1 MKHPIVS
8 ADDGKGLLSAA
19 GFVGTKDYSS
29 WFTAPA
35 AIEFA
40 NTLGPAK
47 IKQYCHDLVWAAG
60 QMLAEAW
67 STEVGQPKTC
77 TANMVMVSLP
87 HEMENPVAV
96 RRILFD
102 SFRIQVQFPVLASK
116 FKPPKESG
124 NSLEDDLAEFEDEI
138 VEILFEEDTPK
149 LWLRISANIYNEMR
163 GRVQH
168 RFLLVCILL
177 NSRLP
182 TFQKHSDY
190 IALKDAVLEIVGR
203 KPSAHL

>member
-1 MKHPIVS
+1 
-8 ADDGKGLLSAA
+8 
-19 GFVGTKDYSS
+19 
-29 WFTAPA
+29 
-35 AIEFA
+35 
-40 NTLGPAK
+40 
-47 IKQYCHDLVWAAG
+47 
-60 QMLAEAW
+60 MLAEAW
-67 STEVGQPKTC
+67 GTEVGQPKAC

-87 HEMENPVAV
+87 AEMENPVAV

-116 FKPPKESG
+116 FKPPKESD
-124 NSLEDDLAEFEDEI
+124 NTLENDLAEFEDEI
-138 VEILFEEDTPK
+138 VETLFEDDTPK

-168 RFLLVCILL
+168 RLCLVCILL

-182 TFQKHSDY
+182 IFQKRSDY